1 MIPKVNNF
9 VIESNMTTP
18 TDVETP
24 DKEILITTMM
34 NMNMKSD

>member
-24 DKEILITTMM
+24 DKEILMNNMM
-34 NMNMKSD
+34 TVNSN